1 MLCADFFFFQLQ
13 KHIYEYIKRGCK
25 GLSKK
30 KGLKKYITQRFDLA
44 PEAVGCVR
52 LTAVDNTNLYI
63 ENHKSVSEY
72 TSKRVAVSTGSFYI
86 VVEGVGLELESFGRE
101 NVAVRGEITSIR
113 YEALRK
119 G

>member
-1 MLCADFFFFQLQ
+1 L
-13 KHIYEYIKRGCK
+13 E
-25 GLSKK
+25 KK
-30 KGLKKYITQRFDLA
+30 KSIGKSIAQKFDLA

-52 LTAVDNTNLYI
+52 LTAIDNTNLYI

-72 TSKRVAVSTGSFYI
+72 TVRRVAVSAGSFYI
-86 VVEGVGLELESFGRE
+86 VVEGEGLELESFGKE
-101 NVAVRGEITSIR
+101 NVAVRGEITAIK